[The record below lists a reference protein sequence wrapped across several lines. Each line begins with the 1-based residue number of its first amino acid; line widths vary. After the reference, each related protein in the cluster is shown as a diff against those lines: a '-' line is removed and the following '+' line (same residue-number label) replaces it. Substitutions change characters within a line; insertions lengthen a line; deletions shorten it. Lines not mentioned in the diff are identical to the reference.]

1 MVSSFPATSMP
12 DRDWWA
18 ALWPD
23 PVDVLR
29 QLGIQ
34 PDMSVLDLCCGDGY
48 FMAPLAK
55 LVGGKVYALD
65 LDPAMINRAKV
76 EVARQGSAVRQWFCA
91 DAREV
96 ATLLPKAV
104 DCVLIANTFHG
115 VPDQPDLARSVRGA
129 LRPHGL
135 FIIVNWHPL
144 PRERTIV
151 LGKPRGPR
159 TDMRMSPEAVEAIVA
174 PEGFQV
180 AKVVELRPFHYGIV
194 FQVIGTCS
202 DTR

>member
-1 MVSSFPATSMP
+1 MALQFPATSMP

-18 ALWPD
+18 ALWPN

-34 PDMSVLDLCCGDGY
+34 PDMSVIDLCCGDGY
-48 FMAPLAK
+48 FTAPLAK

-65 LDPAMINRAKV
+65 LDPAMIDQAKV
-76 EVARQGSAVRQWFCA
+76 EVAHQGASVRQWFCA

-96 ATLLPKAV
+96 ARLLPEAV
-104 DCVLIANTFHG
+104 DCILIANTFHG
-115 VPDQPDLARSVRGA
+115 VPDQPGLARSVRNA

-144 PRERTIV
+144 PREKTIV
-151 LGKPRGPR
+151 LGQPRGPR

-180 AKVVELRPFHYGIV
+180 AKVVELRPFHYG
-194 FQVIGTCS
+194 VIFRAI
-202 DTR
+202 D